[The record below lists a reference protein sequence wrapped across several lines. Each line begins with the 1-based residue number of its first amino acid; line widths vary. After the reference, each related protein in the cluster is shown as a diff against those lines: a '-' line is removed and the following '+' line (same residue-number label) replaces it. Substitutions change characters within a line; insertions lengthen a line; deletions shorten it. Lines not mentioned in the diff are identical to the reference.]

1 MPRCDNRLHTRVHRN
16 SDARD
21 RSTSV
26 FTTMQGFKMKRHM
39 TLLLCA
45 ASLATGMVWGRHVW
59 PLMGTSSLQ
68 ARAPRFDRTEE
79 LYKELAAESGF
90 VVRASDHLTKVA
102 TLTTPSVV
110 HLQSQR
116 QMRGRQIEETGSGII
131 MSSPTKAGVFVVS
144 NRHVVNG
151 SRPEDISIRLS
162 APDGRVLRPTK
173 IWMDKDTDVAILQVN
188 AAGLQAGKWGDSD
201 RLKIGHMVLALG
213 SPFGLSQSVTFGIV
227 SAKGRRSLRLGSGS
241 DVLNQDFIQ
250 TDAAIN
256 PGNSGGP
263 LIDMH
268 GRVIGINTAI
278 ASSSGGNEGIG
289 FSIPSNLVRKVM
301 NELLTYG
308 RVRRAYL
315 GVKLDSQFDAETAA
329 RFRLDRARGARVV
342 EVYANTPASKADIDI
357 DDIIL
362 TFDGIRVEDE
372 NHLINLVSLTDLNR
386 TVSLKILRD
395 GREIT
400 VRVQLGDR
408 SDLERRS

>member
-1 MPRCDNRLHTRVHRN
+1 
-16 SDARD
+16 
-21 RSTSV
+21 
-26 FTTMQGFKMKRHM
+26 MKRHF
-39 TLLLCA
+39 TLFLCT
-45 ASLATGMVWGRHVW
+45 ASLVCGIAWGRHLW
-59 PLMGTSSLQ
+59 PELEPALGPASVH
-68 ARAPRFDRTEE
+68 ARANERDQSEKM
-79 LYKELAAESGF
+79 YKELDAESGF
-90 VVRASDHLTKVA
+90 LLRAGEHLTKVA
-102 TLTTPSVV
+102 ALTTPSVV

-116 QMRGRQIEETGSGII
+116 QLRGRQIEETGSGII
-131 MSSPTKAGVFVVS
+131 MSSPTKSGVFVIS
-144 NRHVVNG
+144 NRHVVSG
-151 SRPEDISIRLS
+151 ARPEDISIRLS

-173 IWMDKDTDVAILQVN
+173 IWMDKDTDVAVLSVN
-188 AAGLQAGKWGDSD
+188 AAGLRTGKWGDSD
-201 RLKIGHMVLALG
+201 RLKIGHLVLAMG

-227 SAKGRRSLRLGSGS
+227 SAKGRRSLRLGSGT

-263 LIDMH
+263 LIDMR

-278 ASSSGGNEGIG
+278 ASSSGGNDGIG

-362 TFDGIRVEDE
+362 LFDGIRVEDE
-372 NHLINLVSLTDLNR
+372 NHLINLVSLTDLKR
-386 TVSLKILRD
+386 VVSLQILRD
-395 GREIT
+395 GRTIT

-408 SDLERRS
+408 SELERRS

>member
-1 MPRCDNRLHTRVHRN
+1 M
-16 SDARD
+16 
-21 RSTSV
+21 
-26 FTTMQGFKMKRHM
+26 G
-39 TLLLCA
+39 
-45 ASLATGMVWGRHVW
+45 SL
-59 PLMGTSSLQ
+59 
-68 ARAPRFDRTEE
+68 
-79 LYKELAAESGF
+79 
-90 VVRASDHLTKVA
+90 
-102 TLTTPSVV
+102 
-110 HLQSQR
+110 
-116 QMRGRQIEETGSGII
+116 
-131 MSSPTKAGVFVVS
+131 
-144 NRHVVNG
+144 
-151 SRPEDISIRLS
+151 
-162 APDGRVLRPTK
+162 
-173 IWMDKDTDVAILQVN
+173 
-188 AAGLQAGKWGDSD
+188 
-201 RLKIGHMVLALG
+201 
-213 SPFGLSQSVTFGIV
+213 FGLSQSVTFGIV
-227 SAKGRRSLRLGSGS
+227 SAKGRRSLRLGSGT

-278 ASSSGGNEGIG
+278 ASSSGGNDGIG

-372 NHLINLVSLTDLNR
+372 NHLINLVSLTDLKR
-386 TVSLKILRD
+386 TVSLQILRD
-395 GREIT
+395 GRTIT

-408 SDLERRS
+408 SELERRS